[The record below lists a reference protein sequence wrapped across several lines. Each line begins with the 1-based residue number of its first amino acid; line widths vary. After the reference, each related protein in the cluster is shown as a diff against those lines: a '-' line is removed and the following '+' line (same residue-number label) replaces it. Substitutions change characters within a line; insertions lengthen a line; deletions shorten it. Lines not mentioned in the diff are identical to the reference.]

1 MSEVYVMVTI
11 CSRKNMPRFVDCY
24 KDYNVEAANISL
36 GRGTAQVMY
45 LIYWDLRMTRRV
57 SICHLLQR
65 IHGRML
71 RRGFR
76 VS

>member
-36 GRGTAQVMY
+36 GRGTASSDV
-45 LIYWDLRMTRRV
+45 LDLLGLRMTRRV

>member
-36 GRGTAQVMY
+36 GRGTASSDCLLYTSPSPRDLIMLKQ
-45 LIYWDLRMTRRV
+45 LIYR
-57 SICHLLQR
+57 
-65 IHGRML
+65 
-71 RRGFR
+71 
-76 VS
+76 

>member
-36 GRGTAQVMY
+36 GRGTASSDV
-45 LIYWDLRMTRRV
+45 LDLLGLEDDEKWYPYVT
-57 SICHLLQR
+57 CY
-65 IHGRML
+65 
-71 RRGFR
+71 RGYMEEC
-76 VS
+76 

>member
-36 GRGTAQVMY
+36 GRGTASSDV
-45 LIYWDLRMTRRV
+45 LDLLGLDAVPLPNDILAAST
-57 SICHLLQR
+57 L
-65 IHGRML
+65 
-71 RRGFR
+71 
-76 VS
+76 

>member
-36 GRGTAQVMY
+36 GRGTA
-45 LIYWDLRMTRRV
+45 

>member
-36 GRGTAQVMY
+36 GRGTASSTSLDAVP
-45 LIYWDLRMTRRV
+45 LPKDILAAST
-57 SICHLLQR
+57 L
-65 IHGRML
+65 
-71 RRGFR
+71 
-76 VS
+76 